1 MRLRKLSRAAAGLG
15 HRSSAAIATI
25 TRLCDSMSRPWSS
38 AWIDQALALPL
49 KRSTCFPVQ
58 WFGIGF
64 GFGFVFAAVCSRG
77 PALEPPR
84 NKTSGAAGVVG
95 RTRPST
101 QRPNNTQDRALCG
114 ENATQFRIRTM
125 FIKMWNLCDFAHWLE
140 GRPSKDCGSS
150 KGFVAEPSSLSRR
163 G

>member
-1 MRLRKLSRAAAGLG
+1 MPPPDWGTGAVRPLPPSRSCASSCPAAGLG
-15 HRSSAAIATI
+15 ELGLDKSGVGVTVETVILLSSVVV
-25 TRLCDSMSRPWSS
+25 R
-38 AWIDQALALPL
+38 
-49 KRSTCFPVQ
+49 
-58 WFGIGF
+58 
-64 GFGFVFAAVCSRG
+64 VCCSLLFSSRG

-101 QRPNNTQDRALCG
+101 QRTNNTQHRALCG

>member
-15 HRSSAAIATI
+15 HRSSTAIATI
-25 TRLCDSMSRPWSS
+25 TLLCIPRPALESS

-49 KRSTCFPVQ
+49 KRSTCFRVPYSEL
-58 WFGIGF
+58 GF
-64 GFGFVFAAVCSRG
+64 GLFFAGVCSRG

-101 QRPNNTQDRALCG
+101 QRPNNTQERALCG

>member
-38 AWIDQALALPL
+38 AWIDQALALPVETVTL
-49 KRSTCFPVQ
+49 LSSTMSMV
-58 WFGIGF
+58 WVVL
-64 GFGFVFAAVCSRG
+64 FVLCCCLQPWPGLGAPKEQDIWGSRG
-77 PALEPPR
+77 SRAHVSLD
-84 NKTSGAAGVVG
+84 T
-95 RTRPST
+95 
-101 QRPNNTQDRALCG
+101 RPNNTQDRALCG